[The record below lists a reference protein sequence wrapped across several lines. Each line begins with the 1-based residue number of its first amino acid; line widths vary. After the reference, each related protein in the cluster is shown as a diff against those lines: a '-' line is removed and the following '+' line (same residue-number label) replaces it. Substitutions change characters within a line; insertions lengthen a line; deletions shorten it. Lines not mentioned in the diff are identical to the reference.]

1 MHWQGLQDCTRAF
14 AAVPT
19 TGLSEQLAMRGLLS
33 SRLCTM
39 SNVCLLPSLKHIVCR
54 PVAFQSSGLAKGSSD
69 KPAPPAE
76 VKMEIKQEAPLGPTA
91 GLGATAR
98 LGVTPGLGSMAG
110 LGRTAGLGSTTGL
123 GSTAGLGAGATAGA
137 QQEALPGVA
146 LDGRWRLSCSR
157 GQQTQPP
164 NHLATFPAL
173 VEDVEVG
180 PKTPQQLYLQPAAAV
195 L

>member
-1 MHWQGLQDCTRAF
+1 MRWQGLQGCTRAF

-19 TGLSEQLAMRGLLS
+19 TGLSEQLARRGLLS

-39 SNVCLLPSLKHIVCR
+39 GNVCLLLSLKHIVCR

-69 KPAPPAE
+69 KPAPAAE

-98 LGVTPGLGSMAG
+98 LGVMPNLGSM
-110 LGRTAGLGSTTGL
+110 AGLGSTTGL

-164 NHLATFPAL
+164 YHLATFPAL